1 MAKNSEKTTALP
13 GLLTTVAAGF
23 DVVTAHLWMVLIPV
37 FLDLF
42 YWIGPQLRSG
52 EQIAALQEMFASTEA
67 TAEMA
72 QLIGGMAGR
81 TNLFTAL
88 SVPYLGIPGLM
99 AGFVMP
105 EKTPLTAGIFEIE
118 GSWNWLGLFLLLSF
132 LGLLLTTLYFGV
144 LSRAVRLETGSS
156 PGASPTGATLQQ
168 EWVTFVRRLPL
179 YAVRVVAMVVVIFLI
194 ALLFYLPLLIVAT
207 LFTFFSPLFGQMVLF
222 AGLAMILWL
231 LLYTSFGIHGILFGE
246 RTVMSALRESVRLVR
261 RNWLATLFLLLLI
274 LAVRN
279 VLSWLWLLV
288 DTGSWL
294 TVVSIVGYG
303 FVNTSLLAATFIFYR
318 DRLPF
323 AMRA

>member
-42 YWIGPQLRSG
+42 YWIGPQLRSD
-52 EQIAALQEMFASTEA
+52 EQIAALQELFARTEA

-72 QLIGGMAGR
+72 QLIAGMAGR

-99 AGFVMP
+99 AGFIMP
-105 EKTPLTAGIFEIE
+105 EETPFTAWIYEVR
-118 GSWNWLGLFLLLSF
+118 GSWTWLGLFLLLSF
-132 LGLLLTTLYFGV
+132 AGLLLTTLYFGI
-144 LSRAVRLETGSS
+144 LARAVRLEMGPAKALPSDL
-156 PGASPTGATLQQ
+156 PARQ
-168 EWVTFVRRLPL
+168 EWRRFARRLPL
-179 YAVRVVAMVVVIFLI
+179 YALRVVAMVLVILFV
-194 ALLFYLPLLIVAT
+194 ALLLYLPLLIVAT
-207 LFTFFSPLFGQMVLF
+207 VFTFFAPLLGQMVLF

-231 LLYTSFGIHGILFGE
+231 LLYTSFGLHGILFGD
-246 RTVMSALRESVRLVR
+246 RTVTAALRDSIQLVR
-261 RNWLATLFLLLLI
+261 HNWLATVFLFLLI

-279 VLSWLWLLV
+279 ILSWLWLLV

-294 TVVSIVGYG
+294 TAISIAGYA
-303 FVNTSLLAATFIFYR
+303 FVNTSLLAATFVFYR
-318 DRLPF
+318 DRL
-323 AMRA
+323 ALVRSA